1 MRKTLGFLSVVFCLF
16 LLVPQSK
23 ADTCGLVSNCGFES
37 GDFSSWTLTGNDVPG
52 ALNNLYGVE
61 GTDPDGTNPNSGN
74 FQAFFGD
81 LISNATTLQQIIATV
96 AGDTY
101 TVSWFLAQDTT
112 PSAEYSNEFSA
123 SFGGVSLVDLKAIPI
138 QGYTEYSYTVTA
150 ASSSSALDLTLG
162 NGLGYFLLD
171 DVSVTQ
177 QASPVPEPS
186 TWTMMLAGIMGC
198 LLLWK
203 SGLVTERGF
212 TRNM

>member
-37 GDFSSWTLTGNDVPG
+37 GDFSSWTLTGNDTPG
-52 ALNNLYGVE
+52 ALGNLYGVE

-81 LISNATTLQQIIATV
+81 QVQNATTLQQIISTV
-96 AGDTY
+96 AGESY
-101 TVSWFLAQDTT
+101 TVSWFLAQDTA
-112 PSAEYSNEFSA
+112 PSAEYSNAFSA
-123 SFGGVSLVDLKAIPI
+123 SFGGVSLVNLTAMPI
-138 QGYTEYSYTVTA
+138 QGYTEYFYTATA
-150 ASSSSALDLTLG
+150 TSTSTALDLTFG

-171 DVSVTQ
+171 DVSV
-177 QASPVPEPS
+177 APVPEPS